1 MFGCSGGSGGMPGR
15 GGGGG
20 GMPGRDGGGGG
31 MSGCSGGGGG
41 MPDRGGGNGG
51 KPFAGVNFKLVGFDH
66 RQEEQMVAA
75 TQDQQW
81 HRKEEQGQRRESPR
95 TGFAR
100 TFSQK
105 KAISHASDHS
115 NDDKLANHASE
126 AKPTHLAEGD
136 LQLTLENAGAAHA
149 LVQTSGI
156 KCTHLIV
163 CSNSIA
169 YHNEWCEK
177 GRNNGLHVLNELWI
191 RDSLQLGRPASV
203 MNVRY
208 RPKIGLNGVKGA
220 EKMIICCQGYP
231 DQFMKIQDIAT
242 LIGAQ
247 LYPGLRPETTHFMSY
262 KQEGLDYQNAIKQ
275 GVAIINI
282 TWLADCLSEWKICP
296 PKGNMESDYIIDS
309 QRRFHSHGNK
319 FLTPSPKAASA
330 RSRRLL

>member
-1 MFGCSGGSGGMPGR
+1 MPGR

-66 RQEEQMVAA
+66 RQEEQ
-75 TQDQQW
+75 
-81 HRKEEQGQRRESPR
+81 
-95 TGFAR
+95 
-100 TFSQK
+100 
-105 KAISHASDHS
+105 
-115 NDDKLANHASE
+115 
-126 AKPTHLAEGD
+126 